1 MQARWL
7 YLGLES
13 LHSPDKA
20 VTPLYVL
27 QEADDGAGC
36 SSLLFC
42 FLPLVQGAQW
52 QQLLMGLQR
61 LAGPPSF

>member
-1 MQARWL
+1 MQAQKA
-7 YLGLES
+7 YLDLER
-13 LHSPDKA
+13 LHSSDKA
-20 VTPLYVL
+20 VAPLYVL

-42 FLPLVQGAQW
+42 FLPLVQTAQG
-52 QQLLMGLQR
+52 QQLPVGLQR